1 MQDASYIENDFLKKI
16 TSIIENNISNENFGV
31 SELAREAGMSRSN
44 LLRRIQKL
52 TDLSVSQ
59 FIRQVRLKN
68 AMEMLKMESLNVS
81 EVSYQV
87 GFSSTS
93 YFIKCFREHYG
104 YPPGEVG
111 KSDAGISGPE
121 EKNTPPQG
129 LSSFIQELKRRK
141 VTRVITVYAAAA
153 FVILELVSIVE
164 EPLRLPGWTLS
175 MVIVLLVI
183 GFVLAVILSWIYD
196 VRPEGGWVK
205 TKAVR
210 GAADNDE
217 QHDTKGW
224 KIASYI
230 SFVIIA
236 VLLVLN
242 LSPGKSQVTANLEKS
257 IAVLPFKNDSNDSTN
272 IYLINGLMESLL
284 DNLQKIEDLRV
295 ISRTSVEKY
304 RHNPRTIP
312 EIAQELNASYLVE
325 GSGQKIGNQ
334 ILLNIQLIEA
344 STDKHLWAERYK
356 RETGDIFELQ
366 LEVARSIADEIEA
379 IITPEEAAQI
389 EKIPTQNLEAYDY
402 FLQGLEPFYKETREG
417 LLEAIPLFE
426 KAIELD
432 PEFALAHADIA
443 IAYTFLDYSQIE
455 KKYTERI
462 DFHSDK
468 AMLYDPKLPQSLIA
482 KAFFHNQRGEYE
494 LGLPYLEKALEY
506 HPNSSR
512 VLNILSD
519 YYTRYVPDTEKYL
532 EYALMGIDL
541 DIAAHDSV
549 EAGYIYLHLSNALM
563 QSGFVEE
570 AGKYNEIS
578 LEYNPENYY
587 SELLKPYILLAGGGS
602 LVQTKE
608 LLIRLLDKYPG
619 NHEIMKEI
627 GIICYYMQD
636 FSCAYSY
643 FNKMYKAAEAD
654 GMDLYFGEKAKMG
667 LLLADM
673 GRTEESSQY
682 FREYLEFAEN
692 DQSIYRDLSLAV
704 YYSYMGET
712 ALAIK
717 HMELFSEQEKYPYW
731 YILFLG
737 MEDPLFEN
745 VEELPEFQKILQR
758 IELKFW
764 KYHKQIKDRL
774 KDKELL

>member
-1 MQDASYIENDFLKKI
+1 MENEFI
-16 TSIIENNISNENFGV
+16 SRTTAIIEENITNEQFGV
-31 SELAREAGMSRSN
+31 SELAREIGMSRSN
-44 LLRRIQKL
+44 LLRKIKKL
-52 TDLSVSQ
+52 TNLSVSQ
-59 FIRQVRLKN
+59 FIRQVRLKS
-68 AMEMLKMESLNVS
+68 AMEMLKENSANVS

-93 YFIKCFREHYG
+93 YFIKCFREFYG

-111 KSDAGISGPE
+111 KQRGNQAGPGKEGTPGKKRIAIISGV
-121 EKNTPPQG
+121 
-129 LSSFIQELKRRK
+129 FILLLFGALL
-141 VTRVITVYAAAA
+141 I
-153 FVILELVSIVE
+153 FVVNSD
-164 EPLRLPGWTLS
+164 EPIPS
-175 MVIVLLVI
+175 
-183 GFVLAVILSWIYD
+183 D
-196 VRPEGGWVK
+196 
-205 TKAVR
+205 
-210 GAADNDE
+210 
-217 QHDTKGW
+217 
-224 KIASYI
+224 
-230 SFVIIA
+230 
-236 VLLVLN
+236 
-242 LSPGKSQVTANLEKS
+242 QVKS

-272 IYLINGLMESLL
+272 IYIINGLMESLL
-284 DNLQKIEDLRV
+284 DKLLAIEDMRV

-304 RHNPRTIP
+304 RHNPLTIP
-312 EIAQELNASYLVE
+312 EIARELNVSYLVE

-356 RETGDIFELQ
+356 REATDIFELQ
-366 LEVARSIADEIEA
+366 MEVATSIAEAIEA
-379 IITPEEAAQI
+379 IITPEEAEQI

-402 FLQGLEPFYKETREG
+402 FLQGLAPFYEETREG

-432 PEFALAHADIA
+432 PEFARAHADLA
-443 IAYTFLDYSQIE
+443 IAYTFLDYSQME

-462 DFHSDK
+462 DYHSDK

-482 KAFFHNQRGEYE
+482 KAFYHNHRGEYE
-494 LGLPYLEKALEY
+494 QGLPYLEKALEY

-512 VLNILSD
+512 VINILAD
-519 YYTRYVPDTEKYL
+519 FYTRFVPDTEKYL

-570 AGKYNEIS
+570 AKKYIEIS

-587 SELLKPYILLAGGGS
+587 AELLKPYILLAGSGS
-602 LVQTKE
+602 LLQTKE
-608 LLIRLLDKYPG
+608 LLIQLLEKYPG
-619 NHEIMKEI
+619 KHEIMKEI
-627 GIICYYMQD
+627 GVICYYMKD
-636 FSCAYSY
+636 YNCAYGY
-643 FNKMYKAAEAD
+643 FSNMYKSAEAE
-654 GMDLYFGEKAKMG
+654 GMDLYHGEKAKMG
-667 LLLADM
+667 LILADM
-673 GRTEESSQY
+673 GRIEESRQY
-682 FREYLEFAEN
+682 LREYLQFAEN

-704 YYSYMGET
+704 YYSYMGDT
-712 ALAIK
+712 GLAIK
-717 HMELFSEQEKYPYW
+717 HMELFSQQDQYPYW

-764 KYHKQIKDRL
+764 KYHKEIKDSL
-774 KDKELL
+774 KEKDLL

>member
-1 MQDASYIENDFLKKI
+1 MQNDFLIKI
-16 TSIIENNISNENFGV
+16 TDIIEENISNENFWV

-44 LLRRIQKL
+44 LLRKVKSL
-52 TDLSVSQ
+52 TNLSVSV
-59 FIRQVRLKN
+59 FIRQVRLEN
-68 AMEMLKMESLNVS
+68 AMELLKYESLNVS
-81 EVSYQV
+81 EVSYRV

-111 KSDAGISGPE
+111 KSETGLNGPE
-121 EKNTPPQG
+121 EKITPPQG

-164 EPLRLPGWTLS
+164 EALRLPGWTLS

-183 GFVLAVILSWIYD
+183 GFILAVILSWIYD
-196 VRPEGGWVK
+196 VRPEGGWVR
-205 TKAVR
+205 TKAVPDP
-210 GAADNDE
+210 ADIDE
-217 QHDTKGW
+217 QHDTRGW
-224 KIASYI
+224 KIAGFI

-242 LSPGKSQVTANLEKS
+242 LSPGKNKVQDTSNLEKS

-304 RHNPRTIP
+304 RYNPLTIP

-334 ILLNIQLIEA
+334 ILLSIQLIEA
-344 STDKHLWAERYK
+344 SSDKQLWAERYK
-356 RETGDIFELQ
+356 REAGDIFDLQ
-366 LEVARSIADEIEA
+366 LEVARSIADEIKV
-379 IITPEEAAQI
+379 IITPEEAELI

-402 FLQGLEPFYKETREG
+402 FLQGLVPFYEETRPG

-432 PEFALAHADIA
+432 PEFARAHADLA
-443 IAYTFLDYSQIE
+443 IAYTFLDYSQME

-462 DFHSDK
+462 DYHSDK

-482 KAFFHNQRGEYE
+482 KAFFHNHRGEYE

-512 VLNILSD
+512 IINILAD
-519 YYTRYVPDTEKYL
+519 FYTRFVPDTEKYL

-570 AGKYNEIS
+570 AEKYIEIS

-587 SELLKPYILLAGGGS
+587 AELLKPYILLAGGGS
-602 LVQTKE
+602 LLQTKE
-608 LLIRLLDKYPG
+608 LLIQLLDRNPG

-636 FSCAYSY
+636 YKCAYSY
-643 FNKMYKAAEAD
+643 FSNMYKLTEAE
-654 GMDLYFGEKAKMG
+654 GMDLYHGEKAKMG
-667 LLLADM
+667 LILADM
-673 GRTEESSQY
+673 GRTEESRQY
-682 FREYLEFAEN
+682 FSDYLEFAEN

-704 YYSYMGET
+704 YYSYMGDT
-712 ALAIK
+712 GLAIK

-737 MEDPLFEN
+737 MDDPLFDN
-745 VEELPEFQKILQR
+745 VSELPEFQKILQR

-764 KYHKQIKDRL
+764 KYHKQIRDSLKQKD
-774 KDKELL
+774 LL